1 MPWCEKVSLFN
12 PGGIVVYVKFKF
24 LVVVLLP
31 VVIFTI
37 SLGCSSFRIA
47 QSVGKCKQA
56 AILTTACEKRA
67 NTLAMS
73 EQFFILGSHKRRI
86 CAAASGQ
93 VIFCYL
99 LWREGRREIIERGK
113 LFLLVRDGG
122 LFLKRGSNG
131 ILI

>member
-1 MPWCEKVSLFN
+1 MLN
-12 PGGIVVYVKFKF
+12 
-24 LVVVLLP
+24 
-31 VVIFTI
+31 
-37 SLGCSSFRIA
+37 SSFSSSFSSRCHFHYQFGLEQFPHCA
-47 QSVGKCKQA
+47 ERGKCKQA

-73 EQFFILGSHKRRI
+73 EQSFILGSHKRRI

-93 VIFCYL
+93 VIFCHL